1 MLKIT
6 KFFDNRE
13 GVAAVE
19 FALIAP
25 VIVFLLIG
33 LIDYGVYMNQNM
45 KLENTTRTAA
55 AYLYEGG
62 EAENL
67 ADDVYLPGN
76 LGLTDETLDDLETK
90 VEYICECIDG
100 DTADCDLGCA
110 DELVDEDSD
119 EDTYMRKYLEV
130 TLTMPHAPLISYPGL
145 SQGLTMTGFVRLQ
158 VE

>member
-1 MLKIT
+1 MKIIR
-6 KFFDNRE
+6 NIE

-33 LIDYGVYMNQNM
+33 VFNYGSYMNQNM

-62 EAENL
+62 DEENL
-67 ADDVYLPGN
+67 DEDVYLPSN
-76 LGLTDETLDDLETK
+76 LGLTEDTLDTLTTD
-90 VEYICECIDG
+90 VAYICECVDG
-100 DTADCDLGCA
+100 DEADCDLGCT
-110 DELVDEDSD
+110 DESGDGEDE
-119 EDTYMRKYLEV
+119 EDTYMRKYMQV
-130 TLTMPHAPLISYPGL
+130 TLTMERAPLISYPGL
-145 SQGLTMTGFVRLQ
+145 SNDITLAGTVRLQ